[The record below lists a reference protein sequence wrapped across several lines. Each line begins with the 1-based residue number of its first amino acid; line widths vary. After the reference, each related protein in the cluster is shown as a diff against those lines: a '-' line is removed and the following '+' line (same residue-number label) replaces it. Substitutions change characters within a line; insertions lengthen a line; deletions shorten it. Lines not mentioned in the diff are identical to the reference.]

1 MTLRDAIEGELSYFR
16 AEAESLMSDTLA
28 FGTMVRGGQ
37 GDETGLEE
45 PTFVAAFTTPG
56 KVTGGSRGNDQ
67 AVRMVTIGGTER
79 PVIAGGVHIP
89 ADRRETVPNG
99 MYAKVTALGPSSPAH
114 LLNRVYRVE
123 GESTKSHQTARRF
136 DVVELP

>member
-1 MTLRDAIEGELSYFR
+1 MLAEDIAAALPELRR
-16 AEAESLMSDTLA
+16 EAESTMQDTLA
-28 FGTMVRGGQ
+28 FGTMIRGGQ
-37 GDETGLEE
+37 SDETGLEE
-45 PTFVAAFTTPG
+45 PTFAAAFTTRG
-56 KVTGGSRGNDQ
+56 KVTGGSVGNDQ
-67 AVRMVTIGGTER
+67 AVRMVTVGGTER
-79 PVIAGGVHIP
+79 PVISGGVHIP